1 MTRPTEPARIAVL
14 DIGKTNLKLL
24 VASDD
29 GWPLETHSIPNAAN
43 TSSPYLAYDLA
54 GLEEWFLDT
63 LAKVSQRHAIGAV
76 IATAH
81 GCGAVL
87 VDADRPVLPMMDYE
101 AVCPPAIDEAY
112 ARMVPPYGEVF
123 CGIGAGA
130 MRLAK
135 QLLWQESAFPA
146 EFSRAKAYLT
156 TAQFFAMRLGGRAA
170 SEISQLAA
178 QGHIW
183 DLRRHQPSTVMR
195 ERGWARLLPQP
206 APAGVS
212 LGTVSEAVAMRT
224 GLARS
229 TEVLCGVHDSNANL
243 FRYKAAGL
251 ADASILSTGTWM
263 IGFQRDLDPDKLDAD
278 RAMVLNIDVDGE
290 SVPST
295 LTMTGREYHL
305 ICKGKDAAA
314 ADAAVL
320 AALPTLVAR
329 GMLALPS
336 FVGDDGLF
344 PGAGHRG
351 RTIGPAPETPA
362 EWQALAVLYAAF
374 SANRCLDLLGSSN
387 RIVIDGGFATNL
399 PFARCLAALR
409 PSQSVSVSQSH
420 DGTALGAALLW
431 RRFSRTRP
439 VSSVVL
445 EAVTPLG
452 EAGFDRPGLSAA
464 YQSWITLSE
473 QTP

>member
-1 MTRPTEPARIAVL
+1 MTRSTEAAPIAVL

-29 GWPLETHSIPNAAN
+29 GWPLETLSIPNTAN
-43 TSSPYLAYDLA
+43 ASDPYLSHDLA
-54 GLEEWFLDT
+54 GLETWFLDA

-87 VDADRPVLPMMDYE
+87 VDGDRPVLPMMDYD
-101 AVCPPAIDEAY
+101 AVSPPAIDEAY
-112 ARMVPPYGEVF
+112 RRIAPAYREVF

-135 QLLWQESAFPA
+135 QLLWQECAFPA
-146 EFSRAKAYLT
+146 EFARAKTYLT
-156 TAQFFAMRLGGRAA
+156 IAQFFALRLGGRAA

-183 DLRRHQPSTVMR
+183 DLVRHEPSSVMR
-195 ERGWARLLPQP
+195 ERGWAHLLPQR
-206 APAGVS
+206 APAGAV
-212 LGTVSEAVAMRT
+212 LGTVSAAVAKRT

-229 TEVLCGVHDSNANL
+229 TEILCGVHDSNANL
-243 FRYKAAGL
+243 FRYKAAGM

-263 IGFQRDLDPDKLDAD
+263 IGFQRDLDPDKLDANS
-278 RAMVLNIDVDGE
+278 AMVLNIDVDGE
-290 SVPST
+290 NVPST
-295 LTMTGREYHL
+295 LTMTGREYDL
-305 ICKGKDAAA
+305 IRKEKSA

-320 AALPTLVAR
+320 AALPKLVAR
-329 GMLALPS
+329 RTLALPS

-344 PGAGHRG
+344 PGAAHRG
-351 RTIGPAPETPA
+351 RIIGPAPETPA
-362 EWQALAVLYAAF
+362 EWQGLAVLYAAF
-374 SANRCLDLLGSSN
+374 SANRCLDSLGSSK
-387 RIVIDGGFATNL
+387 RIIIDGGFAANL
-399 PFARCLAALR
+399 PFARALAALR
-409 PSQSVSVSQSH
+409 PSQEISVSQSR

-431 RRFSRTRP
+431 RRFARRLP

-445 EAVTPLG
+445 EAVAPLG
-452 EAGFDRPGLSAA
+452 EAGLDRPGLSAA
-464 YQSWITLSE
+464 YRSWIAFSE
-473 QTP
+473 QVP

>member
-1 MTRPTEPARIAVL
+1 MTRSTEPARIAVL

-29 GWPLETHSIPNAAN
+29 GWPLETLSIPNAAN
-43 TSSPYLAYDLA
+43 ASGPYLAYDLA
-54 GLEEWFLDT
+54 GLEEWFLDA

-87 VDADRPVLPMMDYE
+87 VDGDKPVLPMMDYD
-101 AVCPPAIDEAY
+101 AVSPPAIDEAY
-112 ARMVPPYGEVF
+112 GRIAPAYREVF

-146 EFSRAKAYLT
+146 EFARAKTYLT

-183 DLRRHQPSTVMR
+183 DLVRHQPSSVMR
-195 ERGWARLLPQP
+195 ERGWAHLLPQR
-206 APAGVS
+206 ALAGAV
-212 LGTVSEAVAMRT
+212 LGTVSAAVTKRT

-229 TEVLCGVHDSNANL
+229 TEILCGVHDSNANL
-243 FRYKAAGL
+243 FRYKAAGM

-263 IGFQRDLDPDKLDAD
+263 IGFQRDLEPDKLDAT

-290 SVPST
+290 NVPST
-295 LTMTGREYHL
+295 LTMTGREYDL
-305 ICKGKDAAA
+305 IRKEKSA

-320 AALPTLVAR
+320 AALPKLVAR
-329 GMLALPS
+329 GTLALPS

-344 PGAGHRG
+344 PGAAHRG
-351 RTIGPAPETPA
+351 RIIGPPPETPA
-362 EWQALAVLYAAF
+362 EWQGLAVLYAAF
-374 SANRCLDLLGSSN
+374 SANRCLDALGSSK
-387 RIVIDGGFATNL
+387 RIIIDGGFAANL
-399 PFARCLAALR
+399 PFARALAALR
-409 PSQSVSVSQSH
+409 TLQDVSVSQSR

-431 RRFSRTRP
+431 RRFARRLP

-445 EAVTPLG
+445 EAVSPLG
-452 EAGFDRPGLSAA
+452 EAGFDHPGLSAA
-464 YQSWITLSE
+464 YRSWIAFSE
-473 QTP
+473 QAP

>member
-1 MTRPTEPARIAVL
+1 MTRSTEASRIAVL

-29 GWPLETHSIPNAAN
+29 GWPLETLSIPNTAN
-43 TSSPYLAYDLA
+43 ASDPYLSHDLA
-54 GLEEWFLDT
+54 GLETWFLDA

-87 VDADRPVLPMMDYE
+87 VDGDRPVLPMMDYD
-101 AVCPPAIDEAY
+101 AVSPPAIDEAY
-112 ARMVPPYGEVF
+112 RRIAPAYREVF

-135 QLLWQESAFPA
+135 QLLWQECAFPA
-146 EFSRAKAYLT
+146 EFARAKTYLT
-156 TAQFFAMRLGGRAA
+156 IAQFFALRLGGRAA

-183 DLRRHQPSTVMR
+183 DLVRHEPSSVMR
-195 ERGWARLLPQP
+195 ERGWAHLLPQR
-206 APAGVS
+206 APAGAV
-212 LGTVSEAVAMRT
+212 LGTVSAAVAKRT

-229 TEVLCGVHDSNANL
+229 TEILCGVHDSNANL
-243 FRYKAAGL
+243 FRYKAAGM

-263 IGFQRDLDPDKLDAD
+263 IGFQRDLDPNKLDANS
-278 RAMVLNIDVDGE
+278 AMVLNIDVDGE
-290 SVPST
+290 NVPST
-295 LTMTGREYHL
+295 LTMTGREYDL
-305 ICKGKDAAA
+305 IRKEKSA

-320 AALPTLVAR
+320 AALPKLVAR
-329 GMLALPS
+329 RTLALPS

-344 PGAGHRG
+344 PGAAHRG
-351 RTIGPAPETPA
+351 RIIGPAPETPA
-362 EWQALAVLYAAF
+362 EWQGLAVLYAAF
-374 SANRCLDLLGSSN
+374 SANRCLDSLGSSK
-387 RIVIDGGFATNL
+387 RIIIDGGFAANL
-399 PFARCLAALR
+399 PFARALAALR
-409 PSQSVSVSQSH
+409 PSQEISVSQSR

-431 RRFSRTRP
+431 RRFARRLP

-452 EAGFDRPGLSAA
+452 EAGLDRPGLSAA
-464 YQSWITLSE
+464 YRSWIAFSE
-473 QTP
+473 QVP

>member
-1 MTRPTEPARIAVL
+1 MTRSTEAAPIAVL

-29 GWPLETHSIPNAAN
+29 GWPLETLSIPNTAN
-43 TSSPYLAYDLA
+43 ASDPYLSHDLA
-54 GLEEWFLDT
+54 GLETWFLDA

-87 VDADRPVLPMMDYE
+87 VDGDRPVLPMMDYD
-101 AVCPPAIDEAY
+101 AVSPPAIDEAY
-112 ARMVPPYGEVF
+112 RRIAPAYREVF

-135 QLLWQESAFPA
+135 QLLWQECAFPA
-146 EFSRAKAYLT
+146 EFARAKTYLT
-156 TAQFFAMRLGGRAA
+156 IAQFFALRLGGRAA

-183 DLRRHQPSTVMR
+183 DLVRHEPSSVMR
-195 ERGWARLLPQP
+195 ERGWAHLLPQR
-206 APAGVS
+206 APAGAV
-212 LGTVSEAVAMRT
+212 LGTVSAAVAKRT

-229 TEVLCGVHDSNANL
+229 TEILCGVHDSNANL
-243 FRYKAAGL
+243 FRYKAAGM

-263 IGFQRDLDPDKLDAD
+263 IGFQRDLDPNKLDANS
-278 RAMVLNIDVDGE
+278 AMVLNIDVDGE
-290 SVPST
+290 NVPST
-295 LTMTGREYHL
+295 LTMTGREYDL
-305 ICKGKDAAA
+305 IRKEKSA

-320 AALPTLVAR
+320 AALPKLVAR
-329 GMLALPS
+329 RTLALPS

-344 PGAGHRG
+344 PGAAHRG
-351 RTIGPAPETPA
+351 RIIGPAPETPA
-362 EWQALAVLYAAF
+362 EWQGLAVLYAAF
-374 SANRCLDLLGSSN
+374 SANRCLDSLGSSK
-387 RIVIDGGFATNL
+387 RIIIDGGFAANL
-399 PFARCLAALR
+399 PFARALAALR
-409 PSQSVSVSQSH
+409 PSQEISVSQSR

-431 RRFSRTRP
+431 RRFARRLP

-452 EAGFDRPGLSAA
+452 EAGLDRPGLSAA
-464 YQSWITLSE
+464 YRSWIAFSE
-473 QTP
+473 QVP

>member
-1 MTRPTEPARIAVL
+1 MTRSTEPTPIAVL

-29 GWPLETHSIPNAAN
+29 GWPLETLSIPNAAN
-43 TSSPYLAYDLA
+43 ASDPYPSYDLA
-54 GLEEWFLDT
+54 GLEAWFLDA
-63 LAKVSQRHAIGAV
+63 LAEVSQRHAIGAV

-87 VDADRPVLPMMDYE
+87 VDGDKPVLPMMDYD

-112 ARMVPPYGEVF
+112 RRIAPAYREVF

-146 EFSRAKAYLT
+146 EFARAKTYLT

-183 DLRRHQPSTVMR
+183 DLVRRQPSSVMR
-195 ERGWARLLPQP
+195 ERGWAHLLPP
-206 APAGVS
+206 RAPAGAV
-212 LGTVSEAVAMRT
+212 LGTVSAAVAKRT

-229 TEVLCGVHDSNANL
+229 TEILCGVHDSNANL
-243 FRYKAAGL
+243 FRYKAAGM

-263 IGFQRDLDPDKLDAD
+263 IGFQRDLDPDKLDANS
-278 RAMVLNIDVDGE
+278 AMVLNIDVDGE
-290 SVPST
+290 NVPST
-295 LTMTGREYHL
+295 LTMTGREYDL
-305 ICKGKDAAA
+305 IRKENSA

-320 AALPTLVAR
+320 AALPKLVAQ
-329 GMLALPS
+329 GSLALPS

-344 PGAGHRG
+344 PGAAHRG
-351 RTIGPAPETPA
+351 RITSPAPETPA
-362 EWQALAVLYAAF
+362 EWQGLAVLYAAF
-374 SANRCLDLLGSSN
+374 SANRCLDMLGSSK
-387 RIVIDGGFATNL
+387 RIIIDGGFAANL
-399 PFARCLAALR
+399 PFARALAALR
-409 PSQSVSVSQSH
+409 PSQHVSVSQSR

-431 RRFSRTRP
+431 RRFARRLP

-445 EAVTPLG
+445 EAVPPLG
-452 EAGFDRPGLSAA
+452 EVGFDRPGLSAA
-464 YQSWITLSE
+464 YRSWIAFSE
-473 QTP
+473 QVP

>member
-1 MTRPTEPARIAVL
+1 MTRSTEPTPIAVL

-29 GWPLETHSIPNAAN
+29 GWPLETLSIPNAAN
-43 TSSPYLAYDLA
+43 ASGPYPSYDLA
-54 GLEEWFLDT
+54 GLEEWFLDA

-87 VDADRPVLPMMDYE
+87 VDGDKPVLPMMDYD
-101 AVCPPAIDEAY
+101 AVSPPAIDEAY
-112 ARMVPPYGEVF
+112 RRIAPAYREVF

-135 QLLWQESAFPA
+135 QLLWQQSAFPA
-146 EFSRAKAYLT
+146 EFGRAKTYLT

-183 DLRRHQPSTVMR
+183 DLIRHQPSSVMR
-195 ERGWARLLPQP
+195 ERGWAHLLPQR
-206 APAGVS
+206 APAGAV
-212 LGTVSEAVAMRT
+212 LGTVSAAVAKRT

-229 TEVLCGVHDSNANL
+229 TEMLCGVHDSNANL
-243 FRYKAAGL
+243 FRYKAAGM

-263 IGFQRDLDPDKLDAD
+263 IGFQRDLDPDKLDAS

-290 SVPST
+290 NVPST
-295 LTMTGREYHL
+295 LTMTGREYDL
-305 ICKGKDAAA
+305 IRKEKSS

-320 AALPTLVAR
+320 AALPKLVAR
-329 GMLALPS
+329 GSLALPS

-344 PGAGHRG
+344 PGAALRG
-351 RTIGPAPETPA
+351 RIIGPAPETAA
-362 EWQALAVLYAAF
+362 EWQGLAVLYAAF
-374 SANRCLDLLGSSN
+374 SATRCLDTLGSSK
-387 RIVIDGGFATNL
+387 RIIIDGGFAANL
-399 PFARCLAALR
+399 PFARALAALR
-409 PSQSVSVSQSH
+409 PSQDVFVSQSR

-431 RRFSRTRP
+431 RRFARRLP

-452 EAGFDRPGLSAA
+452 EAGLDRPGLSTA
-464 YQSWITLSE
+464 YRSWIAFSE
-473 QTP
+473 QAP

>member
-1 MTRPTEPARIAVL
+1 MTRSTEPTPIAVL

-29 GWPLETHSIPNAAN
+29 GWPLETLSIPNAAN
-43 TSSPYLAYDLA
+43 ASGPYPSYDLA
-54 GLEEWFLDT
+54 GLEEWFLDA

-87 VDADRPVLPMMDYE
+87 VDGDKPVLPMMDYD
-101 AVCPPAIDEAY
+101 AVSPPAIDEAY
-112 ARMVPPYGEVF
+112 RRIAPAYREVF

-135 QLLWQESAFPA
+135 QLLWQQSAFPA
-146 EFSRAKAYLT
+146 EFGRAKTYLT

-183 DLRRHQPSTVMR
+183 DLIRHQPSSVMR
-195 ERGWARLLPQP
+195 ERGWAHLLPQR
-206 APAGVS
+206 APAGAV
-212 LGTVSEAVAMRT
+212 LGTVSAAVAKRT

-229 TEVLCGVHDSNANL
+229 TEMLCGVHDSNANL
-243 FRYKAAGL
+243 FRYKAAGM

-263 IGFQRDLDPDKLDAD
+263 IGFQRDLDPDKLDAS

-290 SVPST
+290 NVPST
-295 LTMTGREYHL
+295 LTMTGREYDL
-305 ICKGKDAAA
+305 IRKEKSS

-320 AALPTLVAR
+320 AALPKLVAR
-329 GMLALPS
+329 GSLALPS

-344 PGAGHRG
+344 PGAALRG
-351 RTIGPAPETPA
+351 RIIGPAPETAA
-362 EWQALAVLYAAF
+362 EWQGLAVLYAAF
-374 SANRCLDLLGSSN
+374 SANRCLDALGSSK
-387 RIVIDGGFATNL
+387 RIIIDGGFAANL
-399 PFARCLAALR
+399 PFARALAALR
-409 PSQSVSVSQSH
+409 PSQDVFVSQSR

-431 RRFSRTRP
+431 RRFARRLP

-452 EAGFDRPGLSAA
+452 EAGLDRPGLSTA
-464 YQSWITLSE
+464 YRSWIAFSE
-473 QTP
+473 QAP

>member
-1 MTRPTEPARIAVL
+1 MTRSTEPTPIAVL

-29 GWPLETHSIPNAAN
+29 GWPLETLSIPNTAN
-43 TSSPYLAYDLA
+43 ASAPYPSYDLA
-54 GLEEWFLDT
+54 GLEAWFLDA
-63 LAKVSQRHAIGAV
+63 LAEVSQHHAIGAV

-87 VDADRPVLPMMDYE
+87 VDGDKPVLPMMDYD
-101 AVCPPAIDEAY
+101 AVSPAAIDEAY
-112 ARMVPPYGEVF
+112 GRIAPAYREVF

-135 QLLWQESAFPA
+135 QLLWQQSAFPA
-146 EFSRAKAYLT
+146 EFARAKTYLT
-156 TAQFFAMRLGGRAA
+156 TAQFFAMRLGGRAV

-183 DLRRHQPSTVMR
+183 DLVRHQASSIMR
-195 ERGWARLLPQP
+195 ERGWAHLLPP
-206 APAGVS
+206 RAPAGAV
-212 LGTVSEAVAMRT
+212 LGTVSAAVAKRT

-229 TEVLCGVHDSNANL
+229 TEILCGVHDSNANL
-243 FRYKAAGL
+243 FRYKAAGM

-263 IGFQRDLDPDKLDAD
+263 IGFQRDLDPDKLDANS
-278 RAMVLNIDVDGE
+278 AMVLNIDVDGE
-290 SVPST
+290 NVPST
-295 LTMTGREYHL
+295 LTMTGREYEL
-305 ICKGKDAAA
+305 IRKEKSA

-320 AALPTLVAR
+320 AALPKLVAR
-329 GMLALPS
+329 GTLALPS

-344 PGAGHRG
+344 PGAAHRG
-351 RTIGPAPETPA
+351 RIIGPAPETPA
-362 EWQALAVLYAAF
+362 EWQGLAVLYAAF
-374 SANRCLDLLGSSN
+374 SANRCLDTLGSSK
-387 RIVIDGGFATNL
+387 RIIIDGGFAANL
-399 PFARCLAALR
+399 PFARALAALR
-409 PSQSVSVSQSH
+409 PSQEVSVSQSR

-431 RRFSRTRP
+431 RRFTRRLP

-445 EAVTPLG
+445 DAVTPLD

-464 YQSWITLSE
+464 YRSWIAFSE
-473 QTP
+473 QAP

>member
-1 MTRPTEPARIAVL
+1 MTRSTEPTPIAVL

-29 GWPLETHSIPNAAN
+29 GWPLETLSIPNAAN
-43 TSSPYLAYDLA
+43 ASGPYPSYDLA
-54 GLEEWFLDT
+54 GLEEWFLDA

-87 VDADRPVLPMMDYE
+87 VDGDKPVLPMMDYD
-101 AVCPPAIDEAY
+101 AVSPPAIDEAY
-112 ARMVPPYGEVF
+112 RRIAPAYREVF

-135 QLLWQESAFPA
+135 QLLWQQSAFPA
-146 EFSRAKAYLT
+146 EFGRAKTYLT

-183 DLRRHQPSTVMR
+183 DLVRHQPSSVMR
-195 ERGWARLLPQP
+195 ERGWAHLLPQR
-206 APAGVS
+206 APAGAV
-212 LGTVSEAVAMRT
+212 LGTVSAAVAKRT

-229 TEVLCGVHDSNANL
+229 TEMLCGVHDSNANL
-243 FRYKAAGL
+243 FRYKAAGM

-263 IGFQRDLDPDKLDAD
+263 IGFQRDLDPDKLDAS

-290 SVPST
+290 NVPST
-295 LTMTGREYHL
+295 LTMTGREYDL
-305 ICKGKDAAA
+305 IRKEKSS

-320 AALPTLVAR
+320 AALPKLVAR
-329 GMLALPS
+329 GSLALPS

-344 PGAGHRG
+344 PGAALRG
-351 RTIGPAPETPA
+351 RIIGPAPETAA
-362 EWQALAVLYAAF
+362 EWQGLAVLYAAF
-374 SANRCLDLLGSSN
+374 SANRCLDTLGSSK
-387 RIVIDGGFATNL
+387 RIIIDGGFAANL
-399 PFARCLAALR
+399 PFARALAALR
-409 PSQSVSVSQSH
+409 PSQDVFVSQSR

-431 RRFSRTRP
+431 RRFARRLP

-452 EAGFDRPGLSAA
+452 EAGLDRPGLSTA
-464 YQSWITLSE
+464 YRSWIAFSE
-473 QTP
+473 QAP

>member
-1 MTRPTEPARIAVL
+1 MTRSTEPTPIAVL

-29 GWPLETHSIPNAAN
+29 GWPLETLSIPNAAN
-43 TSSPYLAYDLA
+43 ASDPYPSYDLA
-54 GLEEWFLDT
+54 GLEEWFLDA

-87 VDADRPVLPMMDYE
+87 VDGDKPVLPMMDYD
-101 AVCPPAIDEAY
+101 AVSPPAIDEAY
-112 ARMVPPYGEVF
+112 RRIAPAYREVF

-135 QLLWQESAFPA
+135 QLLWQQSAFPA
-146 EFSRAKAYLT
+146 EFGRAKTYLT

-183 DLRRHQPSTVMR
+183 DLIRHQPSSVMR
-195 ERGWARLLPQP
+195 VRGWAHLLPQR
-206 APAGVS
+206 APAGAV
-212 LGTVSEAVAMRT
+212 LGTVSAAVAKRT

-229 TEVLCGVHDSNANL
+229 TEMLCGVHDSNANL
-243 FRYKAAGL
+243 FRYKAAGM

-263 IGFQRDLDPDKLDAD
+263 IGFQRDLDPDKLDAS

-290 SVPST
+290 NVPST
-295 LTMTGREYHL
+295 LTMTGREYDL
-305 ICKGKDAAA
+305 IRKEKSS

-320 AALPTLVAR
+320 AALPKLVAR
-329 GMLALPS
+329 GSLALPS

-344 PGAGHRG
+344 PGAALRG
-351 RTIGPAPETPA
+351 RIIGPAPETAA
-362 EWQALAVLYAAF
+362 EWQGLAVLYAAF
-374 SANRCLDLLGSSN
+374 SANRCLDTLGSSK
-387 RIVIDGGFATNL
+387 RIIIDGGFAANL
-399 PFARCLAALR
+399 PFARALAALR
-409 PSQSVSVSQSH
+409 PSQAVSVSQSR

-431 RRFSRTRP
+431 RRFARRLP

-452 EAGFDRPGLSAA
+452 EAGLDRPGLSTA
-464 YQSWITLSE
+464 YRSWIAFSE
-473 QTP
+473 QAP

>member
-29 GWPLETHSIPNAAN
+29 GWPLETLSIPNSAN
-43 TSSPYLAYDLA
+43 TSGPYLAYDLA
-54 GLEEWFLDT
+54 SLEEWFLDA

-87 VDADRPVLPMMDYE
+87 VNEDKPVLPMMDYE
-101 AVCPPAIDEAY
+101 AVSPPEIDEVY
-112 ARMVPPYGEVF
+112 ARIAPAYLEVF

-146 EFSRAKAYLT
+146 EFARAKTYLT

-183 DLRRHQPSTVMR
+183 DLTRHQPSSVMR
-195 ERGWARLLPQP
+195 ERGWAHLLPQR
-206 APAGVS
+206 APAGAS
-212 LGTVSEAVAMRT
+212 LGTVSEAVAKRT

-229 TEVLCGVHDSNANL
+229 TEILSGAHDSNANL
-243 FRYKAAGL
+243 FRYKATGM

-263 IGFQRDLDPDKLDAD
+263 IGFQRDLNPDKLDAA

-290 SVPST
+290 NVPST
-295 LTMTGREYHL
+295 LTMTGREYDL
-305 ICKGKDAAA
+305 IRKEKGA

-320 AALPTLVAR
+320 AALPTLVAQ
-329 GMLALPS
+329 GTLALPS
-336 FVGDDGLF
+336 FIAEDGLF
-344 PGAGHRG
+344 PGAACRG
-351 RTIGPAPETPA
+351 RIIGPTPETPA

-374 SANRCLDLLGSSN
+374 SANRCLDALGSSK
-387 RIVIDGGFATNL
+387 RIIIDGGFAANL
-399 PFARCLAALR
+399 PFARCLASLR
-409 PSQSVSVSQSH
+409 PSQHVSVSQSP

-431 RRFSRTRP
+431 RRFARTLP

-452 EAGFDRPGLSAA
+452 EAELDRSRLSAA
-464 YQSWITLSE
+464 YRSWIAFSE
-473 QTP
+473 QAP